1 MPYIYCVI
9 RNFFII
15 ILLFMLAYITVKSIL
30 GVSKIAFS
38 TNTVIGCFMILMALC
53 VNFSYLIN
61 YIYSLI
67 LKQK

>member
-15 ILLFMLAYITVKSIL
+15 VLLFMLAYITVKSIL
-30 GVSKIAFS
+30 GDSKIVFG

-53 VNFSYLIN
+53 VNSSYLIN

-67 LKQK
+67 FKQK